1 MSESIVIV
9 PSTANQSWDF
19 LGFSFNGKHSWDD
32 FKIIRTSDGDRYN
45 INLGPQS
52 QDKTAENPGGDGM
65 YFFGSNHKQKV
76 FDIKF
81 AFKELDDVKL
91 REIKRWLSGKEVGDL
106 WFDEEPYKVYSAKVT
121 GQPSIKVIPF
131 DNYNANGEKIG
142 RVYKGDGS
150 VQFTCYWPYAH
161 TPDYVCKEEFTL
173 QAGVTEPFIETVR
186 TQYLYV
192 ERTDGKTNQVNIQF
206 KYGATSYAGQ
216 NITTNTKINLKA
228 TYSLMGVKITAGN
241 LKCKI
246 YITDSEDK
254 PENRKLI
261 YASKNGKDLDSYSDF
276 ANKSDWSIASGLTT
290 TDTCNGENP
299 GELPAPFIFKHNNG
313 TADFTINENTSKT
326 FKVGNLEITVGGTGS
341 KSLTGV
347 TWDSK
352 TGMVSAKV
360 DGDSDYTPIPYIGTP
375 TGAIPVDGITTLD
388 LDGGTLTYHYW
399 YY

>member
-9 PSTANQSWDF
+9 PSTANQDWDF

-65 YFFGSNHKQKV
+65 YFFSSNHKQKV

-81 AFKELDDVKL
+81 AFEELDDVKL
-91 REIKRWLSGKEVGDL
+91 RKMKRWLSGKEVGDL

-121 GQPSIKVIPF
+121 GQPSIRIIPF
-131 DNYNANGEKIG
+131 DNYDANGEKIG

-161 TPDYVCKEEFTL
+161 TPDYVE
-173 QAGVTEPFIETVR
+173 TETNMNTSGYIPTNNGKLWSKYNAFQNKNQWGLSSGLAIESN
-186 TQYLYV
+186 
-192 ERTDGKTNQVNIQF
+192 G
-206 KYGATSYAGQ
+206 S
-216 NITTNTKINLKA
+216 
-228 TYSLMGVKITAGN
+228 
-241 LKCKI
+241 
-246 YITDSEDK
+246 ITD
-254 PENRKLI
+254 
-261 YASKNGKDLDSYSDF
+261 AF
-276 ANKSDWSIASGLTT
+276 TT
-290 TDTCNGENP
+290 TCNGENP
-299 GELPAPFIFKHNNG
+299 GDLPAPFIFKHNNG
-313 TADFTINENTSKT
+313 IRDLVVNANTSKT
-326 FKVGNLEITVGGTGS
+326 FKVGDLEITVGGTGS

-360 DGDSDYTPIPYIGTP
+360 DGASDYTPIPYTGTP
-375 TGAIPVDGITTLD
+375 TGGIPVGGITSSQLN
-388 LDGGTLTYHYW
+388 LQGGTLTYHYW